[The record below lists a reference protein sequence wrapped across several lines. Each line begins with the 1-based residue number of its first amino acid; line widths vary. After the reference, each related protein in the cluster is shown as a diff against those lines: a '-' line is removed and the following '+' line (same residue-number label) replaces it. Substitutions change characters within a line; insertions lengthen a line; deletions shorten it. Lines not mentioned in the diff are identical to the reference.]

1 MPIKANREYRNMK
14 IEVREVQ
21 NPDEDERKIVTGY
34 ASTFEQP
41 YMLFDGDGWE
51 YWEVVD
57 RGAFDETDMS
67 DVIMQYD
74 HRGRVFAR
82 TRNNTLEVN
91 PDDEGLFIEAD
102 LGGTEIGR
110 ELYAEIRGG
119 YTDRM
124 SFGFTVTGES
134 EDREKDENGI
144 VKFTR
149 HITKVGKLFDVSAV
163 SIPANDGTRIE
174 ADAVSRSLA
183 DARDG
188 VIERIEAER
197 LQEEKRENDRR
208 RAEVRAKAL
217 SIGGQK

>member
-21 NPDEDERKIVTGY
+21 NPDEYEKKIVTGY

-110 ELYAEIRGG
+110 ELYEEIRGG

-124 SFGFTVTGES
+124 SYGFTVTGES